1 LQIVTLPS
9 TFSHGF
15 WQAPRINATLEMG
28 VSQKYFEPMS
38 FDSAGMSPGEKA
50 VTLMQPA
57 FIRVMDHLRNTLE
70 RSDWAGQYETVHAW
84 PEDITPEEQ
93 AEVLLLY
100 DRLAAA
106 KNDAQQA
113 EIEDRLQDLPQPVP
127 VYLLHL
133 TQGDRTKTINLWEL
147 CYQICL
153 LDYTPHIERT
163 IFVDLP
169 LEGVRPDH
177 TLFDA
182 SGEVDWHLLDLK
194 TAQVIHSVFESLDR
208 N

>member
-1 LQIVTLPS
+1 
-9 TFSHGF
+9 
-15 WQAPRINATLEMG
+15 MG

-38 FDSAGMSPGEKA
+38 FDFADMSPWQQA

-84 PEDITPEEQ
+84 PEDITPDEQ
-93 AEVLLLY
+93 AEVLVLY
-100 DRLAAA
+100 DRLATA

-113 EIEDRLQDLPQPVP
+113 EIEEQLQDLPQPVP

-133 TQGDRTKTINLWEL
+133 TKGDRTKTMNLWEL

-153 LDYTPHIERT
+153 VDYTPHIERT
-163 IFVDLP
+163 TFVDLP
-169 LEGVRPDH
+169 LEDVQPDH
-177 TLFDA
+177 SLFDL
-182 SGEVDWHLLDLK
+182 SGEVDWPGLDRK
-194 TAQVIHSVFESLDR
+194 TAQVIQSAFESLDR

>member
-1 LQIVTLPS
+1 LQIVTPTS
-9 TFSHGF
+9 NFSYGF
-15 WQAPRINATLEMG
+15 WQASRINATLKRC

-38 FDSAGMSPGEKA
+38 FEAADTPPWQQA

-84 PEDITPEEQ
+84 PEDITPAEQ
-93 AEVLLLY
+93 AEVLSLY
-100 DRLAAA
+100 DRLTTA
-106 KNDAQQA
+106 NDAQQV
-113 EIEDRLQDLPQPVP
+113 EIEDQLEELPQPVP

-133 TQGDRTKTINLWEL
+133 TKGDRIKTMNLWEL

-153 LDYTPHIERT
+153 VDYTPHIERT
-163 IFVDLP
+163 TFVDLP
-169 LEGVRPDH
+169 LEGLQPDH

-182 SGEVDWHLLDLK
+182 SGEVDWPGLDRK
-194 TAQVIHSVFESLDR
+194 TAQVIQSAFESLDR

>member
-1 LQIVTLPS
+1 
-9 TFSHGF
+9 
-15 WQAPRINATLEMG
+15 
-28 VSQKYFEPMS
+28 MS
-38 FDSAGMSPGEKA
+38 FESADTPPWQQA

-84 PEDITPEEQ
+84 PEDITPDEQ
-93 AEVLLLY
+93 AEVLVLY
-100 DRLAAA
+100 DRLATV
-106 KNDAQQA
+106 KNDAQ
-113 EIEDRLQDLPQPVP
+113 IEAIEAQLQNFPQPIP

-133 TQGDRTKTINLWEL
+133 TKGDRTKTMNLWEL

-153 LDYTPHIERT
+153 VGYTPHIERT
-163 IFVDLP
+163 TFADLP
-169 LEGVRPDH
+169 LEDVQPDH

-182 SGEVDWHLLDLK
+182 SGEVDWPGLDRK
-194 TAQVIHSVFESLDR
+194 TAQVIQSAFESLDR